1 MREKASVAI
10 YRVIK
15 TIILDTL
22 NVTEDKVSIDTK
34 FGPDLDADSLDIVE
48 ILMQLEDKYSIEIPE
63 ETAQD
68 IKTVRQ
74 MVQYIEQRLE
84 SNR

>member
-1 MREKASVAI
+1 MREKDTVVI

-15 TIILDTL
+15 ALILETL
-22 NVTEDKVSIDTK
+22 NVTEDKVSIDTR

-48 ILMQLEDKYSIEIPE
+48 ILMQLEDKYGIEIPE
-63 ETAQD
+63 ETAQN

-74 MVQYIEQRLE
+74 MVEYMEQRL
-84 SNR
+84 

>member
-1 MREKASVAI
+1 MREKTSVAI

-15 TIILDTL
+15 AIILETL
-22 NVTEDKVSIDTK
+22 DVTEDKVSIDTR

-48 ILMQLEDKYSIEIPE
+48 ILMQLEDKYGLEIPE
-63 ETAQD
+63 ETARD

-74 MVQYIEQRLE
+74 MVEYIEQRL
-84 SNR
+84 